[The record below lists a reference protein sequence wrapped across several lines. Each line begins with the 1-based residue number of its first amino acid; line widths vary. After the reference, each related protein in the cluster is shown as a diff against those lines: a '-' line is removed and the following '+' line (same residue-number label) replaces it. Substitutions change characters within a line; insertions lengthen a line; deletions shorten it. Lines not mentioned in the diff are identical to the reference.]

1 MSSTLNI
8 FGTLWW
14 SSSDVVDSI
23 CSMSQVKPS
32 SGGKLEAF
40 RGSSVLTSSTA
51 SCSVLHKA
59 CAANPSTRLDS
70 PAFLPIGNHHCQP
83 DLALARDSFAGTS
96 DPLGVPSVV
105 QGLLK
110 PTQKDFPFHI
120 FYRNVPLPPHWLH
133 PLGGFETKKY
143 LYVRYPYSLFF
154 AVDLKLN
161 GFP

>member
-1 MSSTLNI
+1 M
-8 FGTLWW
+8 
-14 SSSDVVDSI
+14 VDSI

-120 FYRNVPLPPHWLH
+120 FYRNVPLPPHHFQSESKEGTAPICCCRSTGASLCYLFLLH
-133 PLGGFETKKY
+133 FQMCMW
-143 LYVRYPYSLFF
+143 
-154 AVDLKLN
+154 
-161 GFP
+161 